1 MNKVILIG
9 NLTKAPECGKTD
21 KGINYARFSIA
32 VNRDYKDANG
42 DKIADFFSI
51 VAWRGLADLCYK
63 YLVKGSKVSVI
74 GSIENR
80 SYENKDGQK
89 VNTYDIKADEVEFL
103 TPKVENETT
112 TDNKADVDVSK
123 LEQVK
128 DDDMPF

>member
-9 NLTKAPECGKTD
+9 NLTKAPECAKTE

-42 DKIADFFSI
+42 EKITDFFNVI
-51 VAWRGLADLCYK
+51 AWRQLADLCYK
-63 YLVKGSKVSVI
+63 YLDKGNKVCVV

-89 VNTYDIKADEVEFL
+89 INTYDIKADEVEFL
-103 TPKVENETT
+103 TPKLDNSKTATESNES
-112 TDNKADVDVSK
+112 DIAK
-123 LEQVK
+123 LEKVNT
-128 DDDMPF
+128 DDMPF

>member
-9 NLTKAPECGKTD
+9 NLTKAPECAKTE

-42 DKIADFFSI
+42 EKITDFFNVI
-51 VAWRGLADLCYK
+51 AWRQLADLCYK
-63 YLVKGSKVSVI
+63 YLDKGNKVCVV

-89 VNTYDIKADEVEFL
+89 INTYDIKADEVEFL
-103 TPKVENETT
+103 TPKLDNSKTATESNES
-112 TDNKADVDVSK
+112 DIAK
-123 LEQVK
+123 LEKVNT
-128 DDDMPF
+128 DDLPF